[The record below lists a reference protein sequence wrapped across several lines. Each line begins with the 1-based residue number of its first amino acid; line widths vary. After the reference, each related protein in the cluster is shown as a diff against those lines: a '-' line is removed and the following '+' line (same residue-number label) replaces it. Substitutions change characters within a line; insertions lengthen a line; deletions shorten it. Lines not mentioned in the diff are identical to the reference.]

1 MQTVN
6 PEYICTQTF
15 EKWTWN
21 TRCFFLEA
29 EDELF
34 LLINPKEVNPLHEK

>member
-1 MQTVN
+1 MNMKYKV
-6 PEYICTQTF
+6 
-15 EKWTWN
+15 
-21 TRCFFLEA
+21 FFLEA